1 MMAGSGF
8 SKGKLE
14 WAFFSQ
20 EMLSFNVAGDRAAM
34 RDGPGLGHSRAG
46 IRPAALQARFL
57 PLKKETR
64 EIAAFH
70 RFGDTLTTSGLPEA
84 VSRKDNIGPPSVAP
98 VEKYIAKL

>member
-1 MMAGSGF
+1 MSF
-8 SKGKLE
+8 SHSSAFELLTDAPIGKE
-14 WAFFSQ
+14 G
-20 EMLSFNVAGDRAAM
+20 GDRAAM
-34 RDGPGLGHSRAG
+34 RDGPDLGHSRTG

-57 PLKKETR
+57 PLKKETI

-70 RFGDTLTTSGLPEA
+70 CFGDTLTTSGLPEA